1 LIAFARAKVVEFE
14 ALIVV
19 VARMA
24 SKSIEIV
31 NRRRKSNRNW
41 VQNCDRLE

>member
-1 LIAFARAKVVEFE
+1 LIAFARAKVFVFE

-19 VARMA
+19 CARMA

-31 NRRRKSNRNW
+31 NRRRKSELES
-41 VQNCDRLE
+41 VQYCRRLE

>member
-31 NRRRKSNRNW
+31 NRRRKSNRNL
-41 VQNCDRLE
+41 VQNRQRLE

>member
-14 ALIVV
+14 AMIVV

-31 NRRRKSNRNW
+31 NRRRKSNWRSL
-41 VQNCDRLE
+41 QNRHRLE

>member
-1 LIAFARAKVVEFE
+1 LIAFARAKVFEFE

-31 NRRRKSNRNW
+31 NRRRKSEPELVRNRR
-41 VQNCDRLE
+41 RLE

>member
-1 LIAFARAKVVEFE
+1 LIAFARAKVVVFE

-19 VARMA
+19 VARIA

-31 NRRRKSNRNW
+31 NRRRK
-41 VQNCDRLE
+41 

>member
-1 LIAFARAKVVEFE
+1 LIAFARAEVVVFE

-41 VQNCDRLE
+41 VQNRRGLE

>member
-1 LIAFARAKVVEFE
+1 LIAFARAKVVVFE
-14 ALIVV
+14 ALMIV

-31 NRRRKSNRNW
+31 NRRRKSELKA
-41 VQNCDRLE
+41 VQNRPRLE